1 MSAASSAFAPIHSP
15 RDTVLDQHFAASV
28 LVTVYLMVG
37 CALAMLSIMGLWMA
51 ATRPLPTT
59 LSMLA
64 YACAAAMLL
73 WWGWGAWL
81 LHQHQRKRQASHR
94 HAGASALQ
102 PVATCPA
109 PTTASARLPRQQRPV
124 SLFGMHQ

>member
-1 MSAASSAFAPIHSP
+1 MSTASSAFAPIHSP
-15 RDTVLDQHFAASV
+15 RDTVLDQHFTASV
-28 LVTVYLMVG
+28 LVTVYLMAG

-81 LHQHQRKRQASHR
+81 LHQHQRKLQASHR

-102 PVATCPA
+102 PVATCPP
-109 PTTASARLPRQQRPV
+109 PTTASASLPRQQRPV

>member
-1 MSAASSAFAPIHSP
+1 M
-15 RDTVLDQHFAASV
+15 
-28 LVTVYLMVG
+28 LVTVYLIVG
-37 CALAMLSIMGLWMA
+37 CALAMLSIMGLWIA

-81 LHQHQRKRQASHR
+81 LHQRKRQTSHR
-94 HAGASALQ
+94 HTGGPALQ
-102 PVATCPA
+102 AMATCPQ
-109 PTTASARLPRQQRPV
+109 PTTASASLPLQQRPV

>member
-28 LVTVYLMVG
+28 LVTVYLIVG

-51 ATRPLPTT
+51 STRPLPTT
-59 LSMLA
+59 LSLLA
-64 YACAAAMLL
+64 YTCAAAMLL

-81 LHQHQRKRQASHR
+81 LQQHQRKLQASHR
-94 HAGASALQ
+94 QAGASALQ
-102 PVATCPA
+102 PVATCPP
-109 PTTASARLPRQQRPV
+109 PTTASTRLPLQQRPV

>member
-73 WWGWGAWL
+73 WWFWGAWL
-81 LHQHQRKRQASHR
+81 LHQHQRQRQTGHR
-94 HAGASALQ
+94 HAGTLSLQ

-124 SLFGMHQ
+124 SLFGIHQ

>member
-1 MSAASSAFAPIHSP
+1 MSAASSAFAPIPSP

-28 LVTVYLMVG
+28 LVTAYLMVG

-51 ATRPLPTT
+51 ATRPLHTT
-59 LSMLA
+59 LSLLA

-73 WWGWGAWL
+73 WWVWGAWL
-81 LHQHQRKRQASHR
+81 LHQHQRQRQASHR
-94 HAGASALQ
+94 HAG
-102 PVATCPA
+102 TRA

-124 SLFGMHQ
+124 SLFGIHQ

>member
-28 LVTVYLMVG
+28 LVTLYLIAG

-51 ATRPLPTT
+51 ATRPLHTT
-59 LSMLA
+59 LSLLA

-73 WWGWGAWL
+73 WWVWGAWL
-81 LHQHQRKRQASHR
+81 LHQHQRQRQASHR
-94 HAGASALQ
+94 HAG
-102 PVATCPA
+102 TRA

>member
-1 MSAASSAFAPIHSP
+1 MSAASSAFASIHSP

-59 LSMLA
+59 LSLLA

-94 HAGASALQ
+94 HAGGPALQ

>member
-1 MSAASSAFAPIHSP
+1 MSAASSAFASIHSP

-59 LSMLA
+59 LSLLA

-94 HAGASALQ
+94 HAGGPALQ

-109 PTTASARLPRQQRPV
+109 PTTASARLPRQ
-124 SLFGMHQ
+124 

>member
-94 HAGASALQ
+94 HAGGPALQ

-109 PTTASARLPRQQRPV
+109 PTKASASPPLQQRPV

>member
-1 MSAASSAFAPIHSP
+1 MSAASSAFAPPHSP

-28 LVTVYLMVG
+28 LVTVYLIVG

-51 ATRPLPTT
+51 ATRPLPST

-81 LHQHQRKRQASHR
+81 LHQRQRQASHH
-94 HAGASALQ
+94 HAGGPALQ
-102 PVATCPA
+102 PVATCPTH
-109 PTTASARLPRQQRPV
+109 TTASANLPLQQRPV

>member
-15 RDTVLDQHFAASV
+15 RDPVLDQHFAASV

-81 LHQHQRKRQASHR
+81 LHQRQASHR
-94 HAGASALQ
+94 HAGTPALQ
-102 PVATCPA
+102 PVATCPQHTA
-109 PTTASARLPRQQRPV
+109 ASASLPRQQRPV

>member
-1 MSAASSAFAPIHSP
+1 MSAASSAFASIHSP

-37 CALAMLSIMGLWMA
+37 CALAILSIMGLWMA

-59 LSMLA
+59 LSLLA

-94 HAGASALQ
+94 HAGGPALQ

>member
-15 RDTVLDQHFAASV
+15 RDPVLDQHFAASV

-59 LSMLA
+59 LSLLA

-94 HAGASALQ
+94 HAGGPALQ

>member
-1 MSAASSAFAPIHSP
+1 MSAASSAFAPPHSP

-28 LVTVYLMVG
+28 LVTLYLMVG
-37 CALAMLSIMGLWMA
+37 CALTMLSIMGLWMA

-59 LSMLA
+59 LSLLA

-73 WWGWGAWL
+73 WWVWGAWL
-81 LHQHQRKRQASHR
+81 LHQRKRQASHR
-94 HAGASALQ
+94 HAGTPALQ
-102 PVATCPA
+102 PVATCPP
-109 PTTASARLPRQQRPV
+109 PTAASASLPLQQRPV